1 MVTHTAPRKRQAAT
15 TDQRQSSGRG
25 KSHPPQFDDAPVRSE
40 ERPVITWRHDD
51 IIATM
56 SLSEEAEYGDFEAF
70 ALAIDAL
77 LP

>member
-1 MVTHTAPRKRQAAT
+1 
-15 TDQRQSSGRG
+15 
-25 KSHPPQFDDAPVRSE
+25 
-40 ERPVITWRHDD
+40 VITWRHDD